1 MSFFLTPGIAAFAI
15 LANTLTAKM
24 FMSAAVRLKLKGIMM
39 NKEATKKFLGEPW
52 VKNAYAAQLNEAEY
66 SPLFFSVLMYAKM
79 GSNLNS
85 SSSIGVASTLCVAG
99 SVLYFWG
106 RVFTGK
112 PLPFSL
118 IGGSMR
124 YAGLLYLT
132 YAIYGTL

>member
-1 MSFFLTPGIAAFAI
+1 MSFFLTPGTAAFAT
-15 LANTLTAKM
+15 LANTLAAKI
-24 FMSAAVRLKLKGIMM
+24 FMSAAVRSKQTGM
-39 NKEATKKFLGEPW
+39 NKETGKKFLGEPW
-52 VKNAYAAQLNEAEY
+52 VKNACAAQLNEAEY

-79 GSNLNS
+79 DSNLNS
-85 SSSIGVASTLCVAG
+85 SSSVGVASTLCVAG